1 MKNLIIL
8 LIISVSLMFC
18 TSKKETEHLKMASK
32 GMASDTSC
40 STTDTCCD
48 GVFIHISHSYDDPH
62 RVVMPLNMARMMAM
76 DKNVLVYLDIKGI
89 EVVLKGAKDI
99 TYPTFPSAQESLKA
113 LLGQGVT
120 VFACPGCMKA
130 AGKTAEDLMP
140 GIKMAE
146 KEAFFNFTKGRI
158 LTLDY

>member
-1 MKNLIIL
+1 MKKLLIVFIL
-8 LIISVSLMFC
+8 LSTVFISCNSNK
-18 TSKKETEHLKMASK
+18 TKDHSAMASK
-32 GMASDTSC
+32 EMAPDSSC
-40 STTDTCCD
+40 STDTCCD

-62 RVVMPLNMARMMAM
+62 RVVMPLNMARMMSM

-99 TYPTFPSAQESLKA
+99 TYPTFPSAQESLKDLIA
-113 LLGQGVT
+113 KGIT

-130 AGKTAEDLMP
+130 ARKTADDLIP
-140 GIKMAE
+140 GVKMAE
-146 KEAFFNFTKGRI
+146 KESFFNFTKGRI